1 MMHKNHYLLFFGVG
15 GHNFLLLIWYL
26 MTHQRIPRI
35 LFLEPISWPYKRTF
49 KYYFYLIL
57 QKIISKTVY
66 TKNLSHMYDNYLD
79 NRVITNT
86 YCSHF
91 RTTKIDVTDDNFV
104 SVKEAYISGRTAA
117 HIIMHGSAEIDTLF
131 VFNGRWVQ
139 AKSFIDCLMNAK
151 IIRQVTY
158 LDAIFPRGGRRIF
171 SSSIE
176 PWQPHCRLYIADE
189 KIRHENMNPTEIE
202 RSVSDFFHSRR
213 FGRDRDGKR
222 FSTQRATVIQKKY
235 DLAGFT
241 SSMDEQIGLFS
252 HYTAD
257 YVNQI
262 ADTFI
267 AELAHFASLG
277 YKVCVRH
284 HPNMIGV
291 SEYDKELWKE
301 RFYNLRTAGVDVY
314 DELSE
319 VSSYSIIDNTA
330 AILTLGSTIGAEAR
344 FVGKSVYDFHPE
356 SIVLN
361 SGIVNKYDRETVL
374 MYLCELST
382 ANSTENKVEMSNLY
396 RYTTAMSR
404 IGVKL

>member
-1 MMHKNHYLLFFGVG
+1 MRSNQYLLFFGVG

-26 MTHQRIPRI
+26 MTHRQIPRI
-35 LFLEPISWPYKRTF
+35 LFLEPIGWPYKRTF
-49 KYYFYLIL
+49 KYYIYFIL

-66 TKNLSHMYDNYLD
+66 TKNKFDVD
-79 NRVITNT
+79 NRYFDNNVITNT

-91 RTTKIDVTDDNFV
+91 RTTKIDESDDNFI
-104 SVKEAYISGRTAA
+104 SVKKAYTSGSTAA
-117 HIIMHGSAEIDTLF
+117 QIIMKSSAKIDTLF

-139 AKSFIDCLMNAK
+139 AKSFIDCLTNAK
-151 IIRQVTY
+151 LVRQVIY

-176 PWQPHCRLYIADE
+176 PWQPHCRLHIADD
-189 KIRHENMNPTEIE
+189 KIRCENMTHVKIE
-202 RSVSDFFHSRR
+202 RSVSDFFHARR
-213 FGRDRDGKR
+213 FGLDRDGKR
-222 FSTQRATVIQKKY
+222 FSTQEAPYIQKNY

-241 SSMDEQIGLFS
+241 SSIDEQIGLFP

-262 ADTFI
+262 ADIFI

-277 YKVCVRH
+277 YEVCVRH

-291 SEYDKELWKE
+291 SAYDKKLWDA
-301 RFYNLRTAGVDVY
+301 RFCTLRTAGVDVF

-330 AILTLGSTIGAEAR
+330 VVLTMGSTIGAEAR
-344 FVGKSVYDFHPE
+344 FVGKPVYDFHPE
-356 SIVLN
+356 SIVLH
-361 SGIVNKYDRETVL
+361 SGIVKKYDRETAL
-374 MYLCELST
+374 MALSKP
-382 ANSTENKVEMSNLY
+382 STQTVSKDKDQLMKFY
-396 RYTTAMSR
+396 RYTTAMTR